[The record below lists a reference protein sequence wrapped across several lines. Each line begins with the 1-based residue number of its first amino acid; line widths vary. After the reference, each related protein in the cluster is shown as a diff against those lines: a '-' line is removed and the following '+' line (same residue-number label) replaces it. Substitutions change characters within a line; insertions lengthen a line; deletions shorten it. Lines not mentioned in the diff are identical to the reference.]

1 MPFVT
6 RRMRARL
13 SFRSRYA
20 RYCGRNSAVHTASTS
35 AHAVNH
41 SGSDPSSMAPPIR
54 KFFLSHYR
62 SACKMVRTH
71 GRIRHTPVVT
81 A

>member
-13 SFRSRYA
+13 SLLSRYA

-41 SGSDPSSMAPPIR
+41 SGSDPSSMAPPVLEA
-54 KFFLSHYR
+54 FWLLL
-62 SACKMVRTH
+62 
-71 GRIRHTPVVT
+71 
-81 A
+81 